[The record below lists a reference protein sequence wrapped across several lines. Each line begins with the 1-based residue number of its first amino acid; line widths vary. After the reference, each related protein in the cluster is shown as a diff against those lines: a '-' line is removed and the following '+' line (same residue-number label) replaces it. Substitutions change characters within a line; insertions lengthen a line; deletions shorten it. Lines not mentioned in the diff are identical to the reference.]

1 MTFNSMDGQS
11 ASAIAGDL
19 MREEF
24 KFINNYLTAINSYLA
39 FLPQI
44 RTLHLSSFY
53 LTLMFDGSR

>member
-1 MTFNSMDGQS
+1 MDGQS

-44 RTLHLSSFY
+44 RTSRLSSFY